1 MLKRSLFKPPV
12 FLLLAAGLL
21 SISACG
27 AKLGSVYS
35 ISYHSGQVEK
45 PYAAVAEMRSLAA
58 ADFAPQGGR
67 FIPGEVSAYESI
79 SVVFD
84 LITD

>member
-1 MLKRSLFKPPV
+1 MKQQAR
-12 FLLLAAGLL
+12 LAAIEDSKTKAKQL
-21 SISACG
+21 AEAYG
-27 AKLGSVYS
+27 AKLGPVYS

-67 FIPGEVSAYESI
+67 FIPGEVSAYDSI